1 MLFVAGN
8 VTVLV
13 LHQVIPSFL
22 RCTQVTDIYGA
33 EKPDASVNV
42 PLEVLAGGV
51 IQMPPALFVI
61 LAKPV

>member
-1 MLFVAGN
+1 
-8 VTVLV
+8 
-13 LHQVIPSFL
+13 
-22 RCTQVTDIYGA
+22 
-33 EKPDASVNV
+33 VNV